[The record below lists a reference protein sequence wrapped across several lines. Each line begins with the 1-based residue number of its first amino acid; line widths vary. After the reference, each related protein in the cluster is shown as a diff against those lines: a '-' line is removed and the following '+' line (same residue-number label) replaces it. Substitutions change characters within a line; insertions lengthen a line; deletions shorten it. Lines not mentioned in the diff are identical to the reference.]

1 MQKKVAFNH
10 NLDEI
15 PIEIRSKEDS
25 VTTGEQK
32 YIWFQGNVGQSFDQ
46 AKDSVD
52 YISIAITVPTFS
64 LWLANC
70 NSANEKLFNPQP
82 AGKEVILTIFKT
94 ATEVVIECDGV
105 LCAKYTYSEST
116 RNDNRC
122 NVFTLPTRTLSFVDH
137 STQVATEFRVTGL
150 WCYHNRFTLRG

>member
-25 VTTGEQK
+25 VTTSEQK
-32 YIWFQGNVGQSFDQ
+32 YIWFQGDVGQSFDQ
-46 AKDSVD
+46 AGYSVD
-52 YISIAITVPTFS
+52 YISIAIYTVPTFS

-70 NSANEKLFNPQP
+70 NGPNEKLFNPQP
-82 AGKEVILTIFKT
+82 AGKEVILTVFKT

-116 RNDNRC
+116 KNDNRC
-122 NVFTLPTRTLSFVDH
+122 SVFTLPTRTLWFVDH
-137 STQVATEFRVTGL
+137 STQVATEFRLTGSL
-150 WCYHNRFTLRG
+150 LRLKL